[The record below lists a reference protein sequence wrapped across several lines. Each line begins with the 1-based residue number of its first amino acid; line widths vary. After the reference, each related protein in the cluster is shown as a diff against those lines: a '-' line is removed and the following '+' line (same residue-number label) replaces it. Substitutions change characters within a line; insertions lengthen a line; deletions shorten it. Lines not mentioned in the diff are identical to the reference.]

1 MDNSLEVHDESFSFW
16 NFNSV
21 INFYK
26 DKHFQIFLLLLVFGI
41 IYVVDHIS
49 NINAMIFAMPSAI
62 PGVAS
67 KNPGKPSKRSKKSK

>member
-1 MDNSLEVHDESFSFW
+1 MDNTSELDDENFSFW

-21 INFYK
+21 VNFYK
-26 DKHFQIFLLLLVFGI
+26 DKHFQIFLFLLVFVI

-62 PGVAS
+62 PGVPS
-67 KNPGKPSKRSKKSK
+67 IKPGKRTKK